1 MDKKNHKAG
10 KTKGVRE
17 TSITSFSL
25 PWKLSQIMW
34 NVTLQG
40 TMQVLV
46 SLLGEKRLFLSVL
59 LNRSSN

>member
-34 NVTLQG
+34 NVTLQRYHASTG
-40 TMQVLV
+40 FSVRREKTLFV
-46 SLLGEKRLFLSVL
+46 SFIELKQ
-59 LNRSSN
+59 